1 MKRIAGFLRGIN
13 VGGHHKVPMVEL
25 REKLLSLGYL
35 NVKTVLNSGNFV
47 FDSTCENLAE
57 LQNKIEVFLS
67 ASFGFH
73 IPTILKSQ
81 EEMHEL
87 LTLDPFRDVVL
98 HNELRLYVTF
108 LQNEHNNTLVL
119 PYTSQDSSF
128 TILSLKN
135 KIVCSVL
142 DLSSTKTPKGMED
155 LEKIFGKQITT
166 RNWNT
171 IKKILKLGD

>member
-1 MKRIAGFLRGIN
+1 MERITGFLRGIN

-25 REKLLSLGYL
+25 RDKLLSLGCL
-35 NVKTVLNSGNFV
+35 NVNTVLNSGNFV
-47 FDSTCENLAE
+47 FDSTCEDLTE
-57 LQNKIEVFLS
+57 LESKIEVFLS
-67 ASFGFH
+67 DSFGFH
-73 IPTILKSQ
+73 IPTILKSHD
-81 EEMHEL
+81 EMNDL

-98 HNELRLYVTF
+98 NNELRLYVTF
-108 LQNEHNNTLVL
+108 LQNEHKNALVL

-128 TILSLKN
+128 TILSVKN

-142 DLSSTKTPKGMED
+142 DLSSTKTPKGMDD

-171 IKKILKLGD
+171 ILKVGGII